1 MTGAQRRTRRQLAKL
16 GRAGYRAMN
25 GNLIPGSEDQIDHL
39 VVGPAG
45 VFAIDSEAWD
55 KHLPCGPRTPGS
67 CGTGRSA

>member
-16 GRAGYRAMN
+16 ARAGYRAMN
-25 GNLIPGSEDQIDHL
+25 GSLIPESEEQIDDL

-55 KHLPCGPRTPGS
+55 KHR
-67 CGTGRSA
+67 